1 MKPEDIEIT
10 EEIASRI
17 EIFVRLTEVE
27 HEAYKG
33 RQPMTQDLF
42 NSISKKIAPI
52 NTDLWI
58 EFLPDDPE
66 EEMEDDMEWNPPE
79 DAKPKEQML
88 AEIKAGIA
96 KRKERQDKKKAELER
111 QKEIFRKTYKIDI

>member
-33 RQPMTQDLF
+33 GQPMTQDLF

-52 NTDLWI
+52 NTDCGLN
-58 EFLPDDPE
+58 LSVT
-66 EEMEDDMEWNPPE
+66 
-79 DAKPKEQML
+79 ML
-88 AEIKAGIA
+88 HFCLMIQ
-96 KRKERQDKKKAELER
+96 KRKWRMIWNGTL
-111 QKEIFRKTYKIDI
+111 QKMQNRKNRCWQKLRLV

>member
-33 RQPMTQDLF
+33 RQPNDTR
-42 NSISKKIAPI
+42 SI
-52 NTDLWI
+52 
-58 EFLPDDPE
+58 
-66 EEMEDDMEWNPPE
+66 
-79 DAKPKEQML
+79 
-88 AEIKAGIA
+88 
-96 KRKERQDKKKAELER
+96 
-111 QKEIFRKTYKIDI
+111 

>member
-58 EFLPDDPE
+58 EFISNYAAFCL
-66 EEMEDDMEWNPPE
+66 MI
-79 DAKPKEQML
+79 Q
-88 AEIKAGIA
+88 
-96 KRKERQDKKKAELER
+96 KRKWRMIWNGTLRKMQNRKNR
-111 QKEIFRKTYKIDI
+111 CWQKLRLV